1 MQGEASTAS
10 MQVIRRECGAVEK
23 KLKGRKKRKVAD
35 CKCRQTSR
43 LQRERER
50 ERTSGMMMVPEA
62 KTGSSRSRVMG
73 GAPGS

>member
-10 MQVIRRECGAVEK
+10 MQVIRRECGALEK
-23 KLKGRKKRKVAD
+23 KLKGRKKRKVAG

-50 ERTSGMMMVPEA
+50 ES
-62 KTGSSRSRVMG
+62 
-73 GAPGS
+73 APRE